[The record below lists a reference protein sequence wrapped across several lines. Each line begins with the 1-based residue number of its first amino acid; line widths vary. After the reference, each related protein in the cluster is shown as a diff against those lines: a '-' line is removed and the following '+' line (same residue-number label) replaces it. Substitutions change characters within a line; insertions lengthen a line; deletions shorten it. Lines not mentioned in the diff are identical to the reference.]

1 MRVQLNGVGVG
12 EGLRRTSASGA
23 PTGKASFAREL
34 ARAAHGL
41 AFSRHAQR
49 RIERREVV
57 LDPPR
62 TERLANAVGKA
73 AAKGARQAVVM
84 LDEVAF
90 VVDVRERTVVTAL
103 NYRQGGAERVFTNID
118 SLVIA

>member
-1 MRVQLNGVGVG
+1 MRVELNGVGLG
-12 EGLRRTSASGA
+12 EGLRGASSRGTA
-23 PTGKASFAREL
+23 TGDASFAREL

-57 LDPPR
+57 LDPAR

-84 LDEVAF
+84 VDELAF

-103 NYRQGGAERVFTNID
+103 NHRQGGAERVFTNID